1 MGTAKSQIAYRDNET
16 REMKVKD
23 GGFTF
28 SQIQKAKLLDK
39 EPKDL
44 TKAENQKS
52 IKIFRKEIADKLKR
66 KRF

>member
-1 MGTAKSQIAYRDNET
+1 MGTARSTIAYRDDEGKMQT
-16 REMKVKD
+16 KE

-28 SQIQKAKLLDK
+28 SQIQKAKLLGK

-52 IKIFRKEIADKLKR
+52 IKIFKAEIAAKR
-66 KRF
+66 KAARY